1 MPVKGYQGKIIRI
14 KNPGGRLFSEAL
26 FVLREDA
33 PHTDSGDMLTEANRI
48 LRENSLPPQKTALL
62 FRPLPFLFGFIA
74 ASALWLTV
82 LLTAFG

>member
-33 PHTDSGDMLTEANRI
+33 PHTDGGDMLTEANRI
-48 LRENSLPPQKTALL
+48 LRENTLPPPKAALFL
-62 FRPLPFLFGFIA
+62 RPLPFVLGFFA
-74 ASALWLTV
+74 ASLMWLGV
-82 LLTAFG
+82 LIAVFA

>member
-33 PHTDSGDMLTEANRI
+33 PPAGGGDMLTEANRI
-48 LRENSLPPQKTALL
+48 LKENTLPPPKASLSC
-62 FRPLPFLFGFIA
+62 RALPFLFGFFA
-74 ASALWLTV
+74 ASFVWGV
-82 LLTAFG
+82 LLLALFV